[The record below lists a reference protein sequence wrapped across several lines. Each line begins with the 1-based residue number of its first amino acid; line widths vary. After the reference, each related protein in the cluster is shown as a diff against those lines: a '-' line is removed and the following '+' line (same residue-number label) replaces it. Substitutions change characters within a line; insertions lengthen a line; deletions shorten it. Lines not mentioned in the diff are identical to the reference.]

1 MRTGIPPA
9 LVLAICY
16 LAGYFMAGAIMDG
29 LGLVGPDGPRGFRE
43 EERLAAA
50 VLGLAAALALFA
62 LAALRLWPGSGVRPL
77 WVVPTCCCFLM
88 CGMARGIH
96 TDAIRYTARLQLD
109 IPAGSG
115 SVDARAFGA
124 VTSFPR
130 ELQGGSRFVME
141 LRALESGGRRRLCTR
156 PRPRVLV
163 TVRPSVEVLYGDLL
177 RVEGVLSLP
186 TGARNP
192 GGFDYKGY
200 LSSRGIDGTLKAR
213 SPQLTLLGE
222 GHGLSLLARFVGPV
236 RRMIGEM
243 IERRLEGE
251 PRALLRGLLLG
262 DRSELGCE
270 VRESMARAG
279 VVHIMAVSGLHV
291 GMVALLFASAARLL
305 GLAGLGVGL
314 SSVAGA
320 TLYCAVVGFPASACR
335 AVAMLACYVLCR
347 RLQRPAPARDSVAV
361 AAFCLSIARPAWVA
375 TPGFQ
380 LSFAA
385 VAGVIAFRD
394 CLIIFAERIGIMKSA
409 TIKKA
414 LVFFGASLG
423 ASISSWP
430 IVAIHFGGFPVLFL
444 LGNAFAIPLVGVVL
458 AWGLAGVLLGMLSP
472 LLSDLMFAADW
483 AAVTPL
489 LWGSDLVA
497 SIPWASLPVADFSP
511 LLAAAYLLG
520 LAGAYLFRGWRR
532 VVLVAGVCIISAYV
546 IVHPRG
552 GAAGGTLEVIFLDV
566 GHGDACVVLTPSG
579 LCMLVDAGPATSN
592 WDSGR
597 DVIVPFM
604 RARGLKGID
613 RAVISHGD
621 ADHWGGL
628 HEVSRRLGVR
638 EVVVAGSGPLGGLAD
653 LLPKLESG
661 GAVIRGVQA
670 GDSLEPLDGLECL
683 VIHPSR
689 EFESKWGSRI
699 GERLNDRSVVLRA
712 RYGEVSF
719 LLTGDIEEAAE
730 SWILSSGA
738 PLDCAVLKVPHHG
751 SDTSSGMD
759 FIRKAAPLVAVISCG
774 PRELFNL
781 PKPSVLARYDSLSAA
796 TALTARDGAVVV
808 RTDGERI
815 EVRSHLAPE
824 RPLAFDGP
832 ETAQALP
839 WHVEG
844 FALAC
849 AGIIEYPVNVWVTR
863 RHEIWVN
870 ARPGVPE
877 E

>member
-1 MRTGIPPA
+1 M
-9 LVLAICY
+9 VLAACY
-16 LAGYFMAGAIMDG
+16 AAGYFMAGTITDEFA
-29 LGLVGPDGPRGFRE
+29 GPDGPRGFPE
-43 EERLAAA
+43 GECLAAA
-50 VLGLAAALALFA
+50 VLGLAAAAALSA
-62 LAALRLWPGSGVRPL
+62 LVALRLSPGSGAPPL

-88 CGMARGIH
+88 CGIARGIH
-96 TDAIRYTARLQLD
+96 TDAIRYTARRQLG

-115 SVDARAFGA
+115 SVGARALGA

-130 ELQGGSRFVME
+130 ELLGGSRFVME
-141 LRALESGGRRRLCTR
+141 MRALESGGRRWLCNR

-163 TVRPSVEVLYGDLL
+163 TVKPSVEVRYGDLL
-177 RVEGVLSLP
+177 RVEGALCLP

-200 LSSRGIDGTLKAR
+200 LSSRGIDGTLRAR
-213 SPQLTLLGE
+213 SPQVILLDE
-222 GHGLSLLARFVGPV
+222 GYGLSFLARLVGPA
-236 RRMIGEM
+236 RRTIGEM
-243 IERRLEGE
+243 IGRRLDGE
-251 PRALLRGLLLG
+251 PKALLRGLLLG

-279 VVHIMAVSGLHV
+279 VLHIMAVSGLHV
-291 GMVALLFASAARLL
+291 GMVALLFASAARLI
-305 GLAGLGVGL
+305 GLAGPGAGL

-320 TLYCAVVGFPASACR
+320 TLYCALVGFPASACR

-347 RLQRPAPARDSVAV
+347 WLQRPAPARDSVAV

-385 VAGVIAFRD
+385 VTGVIAFRN
-394 CLIIFAERIGIMKSA
+394 CLIIVTEHIGKMKNP
-409 TIKKA
+409 TIKKT

-430 IVAIHFGGFPVLFL
+430 IVAIHFGSVPVLFL

-458 AWGLAGVLLGMLSP
+458 AWGLAGVVLGLLSP

-489 LWGSDLVA
+489 LRGIDLVA
-497 SIPWASLPVADFSP
+497 SIPWASLPVAAFSP

-520 LAGAYLFRGWRR
+520 LGGAYLFRGWRR
-532 VVLVAGVCIISAYV
+532 AVLVAGICIVSAYV

-552 GAAGGTLEVIFLDV
+552 GVARGALEVTFLDV

-597 DVIVPFM
+597 DVIAPFL
-604 RARGLKGID
+604 RARGLRGID
-613 RAVISHGD
+613 RVVISHGD
-621 ADHWGGL
+621 GDHWGGL
-628 HEVSRRLGVR
+628 PELSRRLRLR
-638 EVVVAGSGPLGGLAD
+638 EVVVAGSGPLGDLAN
-653 LLPKLESG
+653 LLPKLESR

-670 GDSLEPLDGLECL
+670 GDSLEPLDGLECV
-683 VIHPSR
+683 VIHPSG
-689 EFESKWGSRI
+689 EFERKWGSRM
-699 GERLNDRSVVLRA
+699 GERLNDRSVVLNA

-738 PLDCAVLKVPHHG
+738 PLDCTVLKVPHHG
-751 SDTSSGMD
+751 SDTSNGMD
-759 FIRKAAPLVAVISCG
+759 FVRRATPLIAVISCG

-781 PKPSVLARYDSLSAA
+781 PKPSVLARYDSLGAA
-796 TALTARDGAVVV
+796 TALTARGGAVVV
-808 RTDGERI
+808 RTDGERV
-815 EVRSHLAPE
+815 EMRSHLAPE
-824 RPLAFDGP
+824 RLRAFDGP
-832 ETAQALP
+832 DTAQALP
-839 WHVEG
+839 
-844 FALAC
+844 
-849 AGIIEYPVNVWVTR
+849 
-863 RHEIWVN
+863 
-870 ARPGVPE
+870 
-877 E
+877 